1 MRNRWLLVSMAWL
14 ASPGGC
20 VATPPA
26 MPGVS
31 PETPPPAA
39 AGSEIRLQAGQE
51 AAVAGADFR
60 IAFAGVD
67 GDSRCAKGETCV
79 WEGNAAVRLT
89 ITGASGKQALTMH
102 TSRRSGPDH
111 ATHRGWTIR
120 LVALEPQPI
129 IGRAIEPA
137 EYVATLSIEPGD
149 SGPAA
154 R

>member
-14 ASPGGC
+14 ATASGC
-20 VATPPA
+20 AA
-26 MPGVS
+26 
-31 PETPPPAA
+31 TPPPAPDVSPVTPPPVS
-39 AGSEIRLQAGQE
+39 AGAEIPLQVGQE
-51 AAVAGADFR
+51 AAVEGANFR

-89 ITGASGKQALTMH
+89 ITGESGTEVLTLH
-102 TSRRSGPDH
+102 TSRRSGPDY
-111 ATHRGWTIR
+111 ATYGGWAIR

-129 IGRAIEPA
+129 AGRTIEPG
-137 EYVATLSIEPGD
+137 EYVATLRVEHGDPGT
-149 SGPAA
+149 AA